1 MGSPKKDKVFFG
13 GIISGLPKMF
23 FEEKDFW
30 EKGEK
35 ALSCQSHGVALTA
48 FELGNG
54 ALYAPFPDR
63 ARALP
68 RETAGVVSVA
78 VAVKQLPAKCAP
90 IGPTKKDKVFFW
102 GIISGLPQR
111 FCVSK
116 RFVGK
121 GGTSAPNV
129 VFAVR
134 QTPEKSAL

>member
-1 MGSPKKDKVFFG
+1 MGSPKKRQSIFWG
-13 GIISGLPKMF
+13 NNIRAPKNV

-90 IGPTKKDKVFFW
+90 IGPPKKDEVFFW
-102 GIISGLPQR
+102 G
-111 FCVSK
+111 K
-116 RFVGK
+116 
-121 GGTSAPNV
+121 
-129 VFAVR
+129 
-134 QTPEKSAL
+134 

>member
-13 GIISGLPKMF
+13 GIISGLPKIF

-35 ALSCQSHGVALTA
+35 AFSCQSHGVALTA

-54 ALYAPFPDR
+54 ALHAPFPDR
-63 ARALP
+63 ARTLP

-90 IGPTKKDKVFFW
+90 MGPPKKDEVFFW
-102 GIISGLPQR
+102 GKERRAL
-111 FCVSK
+111 K
-116 RFVGK
+116 
-121 GGTSAPNV
+121 
-129 VFAVR
+129 
-134 QTPEKSAL
+134 KSV

>member
-1 MGSPKKDKVFFG
+1 
-13 GIISGLPKMF
+13 MF

-54 ALYAPFPDR
+54 ALHAPFPDR

-68 RETAGVVSVA
+68 RETAG
-78 VAVKQLPAKCAP
+78 
-90 IGPTKKDKVFFW
+90 
-102 GIISGLPQR
+102 
-111 FCVSK
+111 
-116 RFVGK
+116 
-121 GGTSAPNV
+121 APNV

-134 QTPEKSAL
+134 QTPEKSAPTGPQKKTKYFFGERRNRRYK